1 MDEVR
6 ASSSE
11 TRRSMVTL
19 TERLQSLQTELSQ
32 SELRREE
39 LEVELSNTQEVH
51 HLKETSAQI
60 TS

>member
-39 LEVELSNTQEVH
+39 LEVELSNSQEVD
-51 HLKETSAQI
+51 HLKETSAQR
-60 TS
+60 T